1 MTVIDKILNE
11 WSFRCHDGVVDLN
24 DSKKVKILQEILEE
38 DIDDDILNALIGSD
52 DNTKTKILKYLKRV
66 GDTNNNESLEQQVT
80 KLLQA
85 RFGTSRKD
93 IIEQIIFIADSKQFD
108 LLEELKSYLENPTVG
123 YSDLIENDNLDT
135 LFAPTKFPKE
145 FIDKIIA
152 IKGSA
157 QPSLGKGEVALC
169 VFLKNTFKSN
179 KGDVVSDNNMIEIKG
194 VSAKVMNADI
204 SVGSKSEILNNP
216 NFERL
221 VELYGSD
228 MKGRTWVEKIQSAYR
243 SSDKEEFIGIVNN
256 LLKDFYPSANIKVEE
271 KDFESASSFNKK
283 IATGIVNDYLK
294 DQDLLFFNPQTN
306 DYIYIKGY
314 EDYVNKI
321 YDDTLYAAKASD
333 KVPRIS
339 YLN

>member
-11 WSFRCHDGVVDLN
+11 WSFRCHDGIVDLN
-24 DSKKVKILQEILEE
+24 DSKKVKILFEILEE

-52 DNTKTKILKYLKRV
+52 DDTKTKILKYLKRI
-66 GDTNNNESLEQQVT
+66 GDTNNNEGLEQQVT

-123 YSDLIENDNLDT
+123 YDDLIENDNLDT
-135 LFAPTKFPKE
+135 LFAPTNFPKE

-157 QPSLGKGEVALC
+157 QPSLGMGEVALC
-169 VFLKNTFKSN
+169 VFLKNTYKSN
-179 KGDVVSDNNMIEIKG
+179 KGDVVSNGNLIEIKG
-194 VSAKVMNADI
+194 SGAKVMNADI
-204 SVGSKSEILNNP
+204 SVGSKAEIMNNP
-216 NFERL
+216 NFKKL
-221 VELYGSD
+221 VELYGPS
-228 MKGRTWVEKIQSAYR
+228 MKGKTWIENIQSAYGG
-243 SSDKEEFIGIVNN
+243 SDKEEFISIINN
-256 LLKDFYPSANIKVEE
+256 LLKDLYPSANIKVEE
-271 KDFESASSFNKK
+271 KDFTNSSAFNKK
-283 IATGIVNDYLK
+283 IAAGIANEYLK
-294 DQDLLFFNPQTN
+294 DQDLLFFNPSTN

-321 YDDTLYAAKASD
+321 YDDTLFAKKASD
-333 KVPRIS
+333 KIPRIS
-339 YLN
+339 Y